1 VIFFVGIK
9 QFPNV
14 FYSWTYTA
22 DCTTQH
28 VHEPRRARAGLLE
41 PALKGESQPKYNFEN
56 APPPRAPNRN
66 HSNGLAALSSS
77 PFQTPQISRINKSS
91 KFSLIS
97 LLPLHIQATDRAA
110 MDEAA
115 ADAAPEAPP
124 AAAPQPPPYQPLRL
138 LLEGAGGS
146 VGAAAKACR
155 HHAYSRKQ
163 KSLGL
168 LCSK

>member
-1 VIFFVGIK
+1 
-9 QFPNV
+9 
-14 FYSWTYTA
+14 
-22 DCTTQH
+22 
-28 VHEPRRARAGLLE
+28 
-41 PALKGESQPKYNFEN
+41 
-56 APPPRAPNRN
+56 
-66 HSNGLAALSSS
+66 
-77 PFQTPQISRINKSS
+77 
-91 KFSLIS
+91 
-97 LLPLHIQATDRAA
+97 

-115 ADAAPEAPP
+115 ADADAAAPEAPP
-124 AAAPQPPPYQPLRL
+124 VAAPQPPPYQPLRL